1 MKKLLLLLTIITLA
15 GCEKDDTGNCM
26 IGDGRWP
33 DCDRQILDVNTTNI
47 LGTDYHWVDNSSY
60 GAHEREI
67 LDIIYPAQRVEGV
80 VVTLHG
86 GAYVRYDKDTLY
98 NSQYT
103 PLLKGLLDN
112 NIAVVNANYKY
123 LDEIGLDNPT
133 SSGNTLMEW
142 TKHNFPDMPYVMA
155 GVSAGSGIS
164 LYNGLRDDHENLVG
178 IVALEMQDLNVHQ
191 WEDVF
196 PALDIAAA
204 RAIEVNGEQPFDML
218 YNQLYAGTDPAD
230 WGLYQYLDDSD
241 PALYIKN
248 TPAREFTFPFG
259 LYDFDNLYHNVGH
272 AELFANA
279 ARDAGVDVTTDG
291 DIIQWIL
298 TQLRNY

>member
-1 MKKLLLLLTIITLA
+1 
-15 GCEKDDTGNCM
+15 M
-26 IGDGRWP
+26 IGDGSWP

-47 LGTDYHWVDNSSY
+47 LGTDYHWVDNTPY
-60 GAHEREI
+60 GAHDREI

-123 LDEIGLDNPT
+123 LDEIGLANPI
-133 SSGNTLMEW
+133 SSGGSLIDW
-142 TKHNFPDMPYVMA
+142 VKSNFQDTPFVMA

-164 LYNGLRDDHENLVG
+164 LYNGLVTDHENLVG
-178 IVALEMQDLNVHQ
+178 IVALEMQDLDVYQ

-196 PALDIAAA
+196 PELNVDQVRQIP
-204 RAIEVNGEQPFDML
+204 QFSML
-218 YNQLYAGTDPAD
+218 YDQLYAGVESHN
-230 WGLYQYLDDSD
+230 WGLQQYLDPND
-241 PALYIKN
+241 PALYVKN
-248 TPAREFTFPFG
+248 TPDRAFNLF
-259 LYDFDNLYHNVGH
+259 DIDNLYHNVKH
-272 AELFANA
+272 AEVFANT